1 MYSLNQLAISD
12 YKRQWILMDMA
23 TCLPLLY
30 PLRYH
35 IDHLAHRSLSTQ
47 NASLQAVKFFYE
59 FWQQK
64 HRVTFCYS
72 FYSSGHNPDIA
83 IGEMPDFLLYL
94 ENGRIIQSK
103 RLPFTTVSETHGSTN
118 AARFRA
124 VVHFISFLIN
134 TYISPTFCDDSPKAL
149 SLVASRLHT
158 RLHLCRDN
166 YRTLTTPR
174 KSSQRSHSSQ
184 GFQSLTGAM
193 VISLYG
199 IIAPSSP
206 QKHNPLNPFPFG
218 YLQFRN
224 FLIVRLLLNYGLRIG
239 ELLLLERSS
248 IKSNIKG
255 DKFSLIITTVE
266 DGYDPRK
273 NAPSLK
279 NVWANRVLELDKQD
293 YSFLSIYIGKIRPK
307 TDNHDFIFTSD
318 RRAGKPLSYA
328 AIRSVFSKVEQ
339 VFTDNHPEYKSPL
352 YFDSLQKLTPHTTRH
367 TWAYLTLQ
375 RIYRLKYLKNQSN
388 RKHLAVELPTLSGL
402 MEEAKDELRLMG
414 GWSPTSQMPDLYAK
428 RFLSEQANLANIQ
441 RIAQDNT
448 ALNEILNI
456 ITDEYNDEF
465 Q

>member
-1 MYSLNQLAISD
+1 
-12 YKRQWILMDMA
+12 MDMA

-47 NASLQAVKFFYE
+47 HASLQAVKFFYE

-64 HRVTFCYS
+64 HRATFCYS
-72 FYSSGHNPDIA
+72 FSSSGHNPDIA

-94 ENGRIIQSK
+94 ENGRIIQPN
-103 RLPFTTVSETHGSTN
+103 LLAFTTASVLHGSTN

-124 VVHFISFLIN
+124 VIHFISFLIN
-134 TYISPTFCDDSPKAL
+134 TYISPTYWDDSPKAL
-149 SLVASRLHT
+149 SLLASRLHT
-158 RLHLCRDN
+158 RLNLCRDN
-166 YRTLTTPR
+166 YRTLTPG
-174 KSSQRSHSSQ
+174 KSSQRNHSSQ

-255 DKFSLIITTVE
+255 DKFSLVITTVE

-307 TDNHDFIFTSD
+307 IDNHDFIFTSGQ
-318 RRAGKPLSYA
+318 RTGKPLSYG
-328 AIRSVFSKVEQ
+328 AIRTVFSKIEQ

-352 YFDSLQKLTPHTTRH
+352 YFDSLQRLTPHTTRH

-375 RIYRLKYLKNQSN
+375 RIHRLKYLKNQSN

-441 RIAQDNT
+441 RITQDNI

-456 ITDEYNDEF
+456 IMDEYNDEF